1 MKNKLIKLWNNRK
14 FRTFIQTFLSTIL
27 TYFIGETYFDL
38 NINAII
44 CLIISSLATSLSA
57 IMPVIDEKESDIN
70 D

>member
-27 TYFIGETYFDL
+27 TYFIGKTYFDF

-57 IMPVIDEKESDIN
+57 IMPVIDEKESDVN

>member
-1 MKNKLIKLWNNRK
+1 MKYKSIKLWNNRK

-27 TYFIGETYFDL
+27 TYFIGKTYFDF

-57 IMPVIDEKESDIN
+57 IMPVIDEKEGDIN